1 MNPYCTVDALFILIF
16 SITLTIVLSR
26 IELMQQT
33 YDLEGR
39 VELDLNI
46 HPQTFLN
53 QNVFYFLDDVFSR
66 YFVFS

>member
-26 IELMQQT
+26 IELMLQT

-46 HPQTFLN
+46 HRKTVLN
-53 QNVFYFLDDVFSR
+53 QKVCY
-66 YFVFS
+66 